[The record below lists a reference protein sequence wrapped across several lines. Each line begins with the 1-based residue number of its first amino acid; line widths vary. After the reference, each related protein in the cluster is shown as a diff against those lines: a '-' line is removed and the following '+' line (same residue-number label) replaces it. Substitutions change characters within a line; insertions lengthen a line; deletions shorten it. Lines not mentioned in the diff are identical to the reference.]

1 MKHKSSEP
9 ETSLPDHNLNGLN
22 SSKRVIFLVV
32 ALSVL
37 SSIVLGVWFY
47 NSLVPPNTLLSKLP
61 DPDLTGME
69 QQVIEEVERR
79 RHALQQNL
87 KSDTTWGGLAMILDV
102 HGLKAESI
110 PCYKQAAALNPN
122 DFNWAY
128 FCAIVLRKMGF
139 SEALEFFEKSTD
151 LMRDYLPLQ
160 IRYGQALIDA
170 DRLEDALE
178 TFEYAVSLDS
188 TSSHAHL
195 GLAQVAFSRVEF
207 EASLT
212 HLTKTL
218 ELNPRHREAH
228 AMTADVLRRLGRLDE
243 SRKEMEITQR
253 LPLTTSIGDS
263 VYQILVAEGVSAFW
277 HRQRGFALLSKE
289 RLDEG
294 FEELRKALALKPD
307 PEGHNS
313 VGNLLSQAGRYDE
326 AMSEYHKAISLAPNY
341 GPPYQN
347 LGETLS
353 KVGRKEEAVLWLEK
367 SLRLIPKSAEVYL
380 DLALIYYKLKR
391 PNDTI
396 YTLRRGLNATGGD
409 VSIALRLAWLL
420 ATESNAELRSGAEA
434 VRIAKNVC
442 ENTSY
447 EDPESMD
454 VLAAAYAET
463 KEFAAAALLAQKA
476 AQMALST
483 RQKALADRIQS
494 RQELY
499 RAGKPYRR
507 H

>member
-9 ETSLPDHNLNGLN
+9 ETSLSDHNLHGLN

-37 SSIVLGVWFY
+37 SSIVLSIWFY
-47 NSLVPPNTLLSKLP
+47 NSLVQPNTSLSKLP

-307 PEGHNS
+307 PEGHDS

-326 AMSEYHKAISLAPNY
+326 AMSEYRGSVPRSLTN
-341 GPPYQN
+341 
-347 LGETLS
+347 
-353 KVGRKEEAVLWLEK
+353 
-367 SLRLIPKSAEVYL
+367 
-380 DLALIYYKLKR
+380 
-391 PNDTI
+391 
-396 YTLRRGLNATGGD
+396 
-409 VSIALRLAWLL
+409 
-420 ATESNAELRSGAEA
+420 RS
-434 VRIAKNVC
+434 
-442 ENTSY
+442 TSQ
-447 EDPESMD
+447 
-454 VLAAAYAET
+454 T
-463 KEFAAAALLAQKA
+463 
-476 AQMALST
+476 ST
-483 RQKALADRIQS
+483 RHKQNF
-494 RQELY
+494 
-499 RAGKPYRR
+499 
-507 H
+507 